1 MNLVTNPVRPRM
13 IATGMIEG
21 QLSDDILI
29 DSGADV
35 TLVHP
40 RLVPEHKRLNQCME
54 FGTSSGGL
62 GSAQLAELDLD
73 IMGRKQSVRVG
84 VSETIP
90 HDVLIGLDFA
100 DCPEMA
106 AEVYRS
112 QQAPNVSMVKTR
124 SRTKAQLLNMPT
136 VERVRGGTLRHQRS
150 PRGCTA
156 GVQEPSS
163 HLFLPQLK
171 SLIDEL
177 PEPDEERDELP
188 EPAYSPENQHSLESD
203 DAGTPTTPV
212 SSYPVILLWQPEGRR
227 RVVLSGNQR
236 MRGK

>member
-1 MNLVTNPVRPRM
+1 
-13 IATGMIEG
+13 
-21 QLSDDILI
+21 
-29 DSGADV
+29 
-35 TLVHP
+35 
-40 RLVPEHKRLNQCME
+40 ME

-136 VERVRGGTLRHQRS
+136 VERMRGGTLRHQRS
-150 PRGCTA
+150 PRGFTD

-163 HLFLPQLK
+163 HLFLGADW
-171 SLIDEL
+171 SG
-177 PEPDEERDELP
+177 PEYQHRH
-188 EPAYSPENQHSLESD
+188 SPVNADSQ
-203 DAGTPTTPV
+203 GYQP
-212 SSYPVILLWQPEGRR
+212 LLQW
-227 RVVLSGNQR
+227 
-236 MRGK
+236 